1 MGFVLAGSFFGGHST
16 SSGVHGVTTTAP
28 NASRAVSVLIIED
41 DVDTADSLARFLQFG
56 CGYFVATARDGLS
69 GVRIAVDNRPDVVVC
84 DIGLPKKNGLLVA
97 EELAE
102 LLPRPLLIAV
112 TGFGDQVSQGLAEA
126 VGFDHFL
133 LKPADPFRIK
143 ALIEGEAES
152 SRNGSS
158 ALPGWPS
165 GRPGLRSS
173 RPSGPSSS
181 IREQDDG
188 AGVPPGRPRPVQ
200 TPGSEPTR
208 PGHASVAGPE
218 PRFPDKR

>member
-1 MGFVLAGSFFGGHST
+1 
-16 SSGVHGVTTTAP
+16 VTTTATIAARP
-28 NASRAVSVLIIED
+28 LSVLIIED

-102 LLPRPLLIAV
+102 FLPRPLLIAV

-133 LKPADPFRIK
+133 LKPADPFQIK
-143 ALIEGEAES
+143 ALIDGEAES
-152 SRNGSS
+152 ILNGSS
-158 ALPGWPS
+158 AIPRWPS
-165 GRPGLRSS
+165 GTPGPRSS
-173 RPSGPSSS
+173 RPAGPSSS
-181 IREQDDG
+181 IHDRDDG
-188 AGVPPGRPRPVQ
+188 AGLPPGRPRPVR
-200 TPGSEPTR
+200 TPGPEPIR

-218 PRFPDKR
+218 PRLPDKRWSDRP